1 MRRFLLICLAQFLSM
16 LGTYTTSFGLGVW
29 LYQRTGSL
37 TLNSWVSQAAILPM
51 LLVAPL
57 TGVLVDRW
65 GPRKAMMAGHLGA
78 AVAPLVLTVLY
89 RVDALHVPAI
99 LAMITL
105 GALFNSLHFPAQS
118 LALTLMVPKEQY
130 GQANG
135 VVQFSM
141 AVVQV
146 LSPLMGAW
154 LITRVGLDGVLLTNL
169 ATFIV
174 ALGILLAVAI
184 PSLPSTPKEAST
196 RGSLRAEMTEG
207 WTYVRQRPGLSGLL
221 VVMGMANFNL
231 GMLQILVVPLVLGF
245 ADTQALGTIQSFA
258 GVGMLLGGV
267 FMMFWGGPQRRILAA
282 LGFLMLQGV
291 LLLMG
296 GARVSVWLVAV
307 GAFGIMGSLTLI
319 VGSLTV
325 VWQRKVPIALQ
336 GRVFSVRRVVAQAMF
351 PLAYALAGPLVDDV
365 FEPLM
370 AQGGRLAGSVGTVL
384 GVGSGRGVALL
395 LVLLGV
401 MTVTTAVLCFLA
413 PRLRR
418 LEEDLPDAE
427 EDTVSPA
434 PMAAAS

>member
-29 LYQRTGSL
+29 LYQSTGSL
-37 TLNSWVSQAAILPM
+37 TLNAWVSQAAILPM

-65 GPRKAMMAGHLGA
+65 GPRRAMMVGHLGA

-89 RVDALHVPAI
+89 RMDALHVAAI
-99 LAMITL
+99 LAMIAL
-105 GALFNSLHFPAQS
+105 GALLTSLHFPAQS

-135 VVQFSM
+135 VIQFSI

-146 LSPLMGAW
+146 LSPLLGAW
-154 LITRVGLDGVLLTNL
+154 LITRVGLDGVLMTNL

-174 ALGILLAVAI
+174 ALGILLAVEI
-184 PSLPSTPKEAST
+184 PPLPHTKEASA
-196 RGSLRAEMTEG
+196 RGSLLAEMTEG

-282 LGFLMLQGV
+282 LGFLLLQG
-291 LLLMG
+291 LLLLLG
-296 GARVSVWLVAV
+296 GARASVWLVAV

-325 VWQRKVPIALQ
+325 VWQRKVPISLQ
-336 GRVFSVRRVVAQAMF
+336 GRVFAVRRVVAQAMF

-370 AQGGRLAGSVGTVL
+370 AQGGRLAGSVGAVL
-384 GVGSGRGVALL
+384 GVGNGRGVALL

-401 MTVTTAVLCFLA
+401 LTATTAILGFLA

-418 LEEDLPDAE
+418 LEEDLPDAKE
-427 EDTVSPA
+427 EPVSPA
-434 PMAAAS
+434 PVAAVS